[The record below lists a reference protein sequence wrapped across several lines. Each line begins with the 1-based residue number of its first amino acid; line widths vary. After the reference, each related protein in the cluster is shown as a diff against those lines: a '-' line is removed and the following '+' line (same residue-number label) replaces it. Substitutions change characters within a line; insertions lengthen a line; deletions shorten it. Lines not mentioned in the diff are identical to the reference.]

1 MLSFCVTIWYTTDMD
16 HKPLAEWL
24 NNYIGPG
31 KGFPSARS
39 LSEQAGLGHATV
51 TNIRKTGRGDPLSLI
66 VLADFLGTPRLE
78 VFIKAGWLRP
88 TDVFD
93 LGEWQSKMVVD
104 AESLPEDQREVLLSV
119 LSQLV
124 SPSSRTGASLQD
136 QNSPEIQGLPSK

>member
-1 MLSFCVTIWYTTDMD
+1 MAKTEIS
-16 HKPLAEWL
+16 EWL
-24 NNYIGPG
+24 QSYIGEG
-31 KGFPSARS
+31 RGYSSAMD
-39 LSEQAGLGHATV
+39 LSVAAGLANGTV
-51 TNIRKTGRGDPLSLI
+51 RNIINTCRGNPVSLGS
-66 VLADFLGTPRLE
+66 LADFLGTPRLE